1 MKKAITLGALALVLC
16 GIKAQAQT
24 DEQAEAPVKKGNE
37 WQMPKDV
44 LMRSKKFADGL
55 KQSLGL
61 DDATTKKVFNAYLG
75 NTKSVDEIKVDQGS
89 EKEKKDKLVAN
100 EEEFLKTLQGILT
113 PAQYDAYLKEKKR
126 KV

>member
-1 MKKAITLGALALVLC
+1 MKKVIILGVLALVLC
-16 GIKAQAQT
+16 GIKAKAQT
-24 DEQAEAPVKKGNE
+24 EEQAEAPVKNGNE

-75 NTKSVDEIKVDQGS
+75 NTKSVDEIKVAQVS
-89 EKEKKDKLVAN
+89 EKEKKDKLAAN
-100 EEEFLKTLQGILT
+100 QQAFLKTLQRILT
-113 PAQYDAYLKEKKR
+113 PSQYDAYLQQKKQ
-126 KV
+126 

>member
-1 MKKAITLGALALVLC
+1 MKKAIILSALALTLC
-16 GIKAQAQT
+16 GIKAKAQT
-24 DEQAEAPVKKGNE
+24 GEQAETPVKNGNE

-75 NTKSVDEIKVDQGS
+75 NTKSVDEIKVAQVS
-89 EKEKKDKLVAN
+89 EKEKKDKLAAN
-100 EEEFLKTLQGILT
+100 QQEFLKILQGILT
-113 PAQYDAYLKEKKR
+113 PAQYDAYLKQKKQ
-126 KV
+126 